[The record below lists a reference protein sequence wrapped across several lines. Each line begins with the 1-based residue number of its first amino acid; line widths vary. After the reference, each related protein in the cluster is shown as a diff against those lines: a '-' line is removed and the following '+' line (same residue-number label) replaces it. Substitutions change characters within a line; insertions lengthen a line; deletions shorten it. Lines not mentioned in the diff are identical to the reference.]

1 MYAEKFESLL
11 SDIENKDIHLAGGS
25 VIGMVLS
32 IVNSLIR
39 YIANLTVGKK
49 NYENVQKQIDEVLKK
64 AYILRSEASEIID
77 KDSIILDGIL
87 CTYRNRKQNEQK
99 YQECLKDA
107 VEFCINVLE
116 VALKTFNL
124 TKSIE
129 EIGNKMLESDFKIC
143 RYYSQASI
151 MASIENIKINLKDI
165 EDIDYKKKVEI
176 KYNKVLDKYCFYNK
190 GEV

>member
-1 MYAEKFESLL
+1 MYAEKLESLL
-11 SDIENKDIHLAGGS
+11 LDIENKDIHLAGGS

-32 IVNSLIR
+32 IINSLIR
-39 YIANLTVGKK
+39 YTASLTEGKK
-49 NYENVQKQIDEVLKK
+49 NYEKVQKQIEEVSKK
-64 AYILRSEASEIID
+64 AYILRCEASEIID
-77 KDSIILDGIL
+77 KDISILDRIL
-87 CTYRNRKQNEQK
+87 STYKNRKQNEQK

-107 VEFCINVLE
+107 VEFCINVLDLA
-116 VALKTFNL
+116 VKTFDL

-165 EDIDYKKKVEI
+165 KDIDYKKKVEI
-176 KYNKVLDKYCFYNK
+176 KYNGVLDKYYFYDK
-190 GEV
+190 GEA